1 MKKQLISQRGFIL
14 HNRRS
19 TMVTVNTSGRSNGLY
34 TVIRS
39 TTGQVEKLEAAEM
52 VSLVN
57 ELTDEGFSLRFSFG
71 VRVEA
76 RVRLTLGHEND
87 QVTASIKGGI
97 TLFEGH
103 TGFVIDHSVSGTCAQ
118 EVKDSTYSWFNDR
131 FGGKPRLLGEDG
143 QALDF
148 GTEVEA
154 KATRQRLP
162 F

>member
-1 MKKQLISQRGFIL
+1 MKKQIISQRGFIL

-19 TMVTVNTSGRSNGLY
+19 TMVTVNTSGRSNGIY

-39 TTGQVEKLEAAEM
+39 TTGTVEKLEAAEM

-57 ELTDEGFSLRFSFG
+57 ELTAEGFSLRFCFG

-76 RVRLTLGHEND
+76 RVRLTLSHADGC
-87 QVTASIKGGI
+87 VTASIKGGI

-103 TGFVIDHSVSGTCAQ
+103 TGFEIDHSTSGSCAQ
-118 EVKDSTYSWFNDR
+118 EVKDATYGWFNDR
-131 FGGKPRLLGEDG
+131 FGGKPRLLSEDG
-143 QALDF
+143 EALDF
-148 GTEVEA
+148 GTE
-154 KATRQRLP
+154 ATASAPRQRLP